1 MSEEKKKEGSFDPRC
16 VADIYDK
23 LDSHSYA
30 LRALGTLLKSSA
42 LADFADQDLEDTME
56 SDDFEKANLRWGFTQ
71 IIDLYLAHQERIV
84 NEYVD
89 QYFKSDMYLVGH
101 AKFIIDNFSLGA
113 YTSKD
118 VAIRELRKEVAN
130 LDIVINR
137 DGELKEKAEEI
148 KETCM
153 RYLKQLAGKAK
164 EGG

>member
-23 LDSHSYA
+23 LDCHSYA

-42 LADFADQDLEDTME
+42 LADFADQDLEDTMK
-56 SDDFEKANLRWGFTQ
+56 SDDFEKANLRWGLSQ

>member
-23 LDSHSYA
+23 LDCHSYA

-56 SDDFEKANLRWGFTQ
+56 SDDFEKANLRWGLSQ

-153 RYLKQLAGKAK
+153 RYLKQLAGKVK